1 MSGGDQLRALR
12 SGMDVLDAVRKHEGD
27 YVVLVE
33 TALQNLAELRGFAE
47 TVASQSPEA
56 FAAPRPLM
64 TLNDLIDEAN
74 ELLAKIDKGV

>member
-1 MSGGDQLRALR
+1 MKGSDLLI
-12 SGMDVLDAVRKHEGD
+12 DVLDAVRKHEGD

-33 TALQNLAELRGFAE
+33 RALQNLAELRGFAE
-47 TVASQSPEA
+47 TVASQSPV
-56 FAAPRPLM
+56 PLYRQGHRRPLE